1 MKKKLSFLLGIVL
14 CLTLLFGFY
23 HIEINLYAILVLT
36 GLSAAEDFKEKQVSV
51 WKTTS
56 ILLFGIALAVHFFV
70 MTGLVGY
77 LIGILVLLAICLAT
91 NVFGLWGSAD
101 GKVLF
106 GNLVPIFT
114 LLSPSFLSYLMGTAV
129 YLLCSCVFVLLIQTF
144 SKIKEKD
151 KPLLQQTA
159 AVVPGFFVTSL
170 SFWILY
176 GTYIYSGGTFL

>member
-14 CLTLLFGFY
+14 VVTLFYGFY
-23 HIEINLYAILVLT
+23 HIKINLYAILILT
-36 GLSAAEDFKEKQVSV
+36 GLAAVEDFKEKQVSV
-51 WKTTS
+51 WETTS
-56 ILLFGIALAVHFFV
+56 ILLFGIALAIHFFV

-77 LIGILVLLAICLAT
+77 LVGVGVLLAICFAT

-114 LLSPSFLSYLMGTAV
+114 LLSPTFLSYLLGTAV
-129 YLLCSCVFVLLIQTF
+129 YLLCSCVFVLLFQTF

-176 GTYIYSGGTFL
+176 GTYIVSGGTLL